1 MLHKGTYKNDFK
13 FYLSN
18 RQRASE
24 QRLYNSELTKKSIYL
39 PCQSDIWMV
48 KSVELKGFVVMN
60 ISIWQKK
67 NQLENVLFDFVL
79 SKMNISY

>member
-1 MLHKGTYKNDFK
+1 M
-13 FYLSN
+13 
-18 RQRASE
+18 
-24 QRLYNSELTKKSIYL
+24 YNSELTKKKSIYL

-67 NQLENVLFDFVL
+67 KNQLENVLFDFEL